1 MRHAYG
7 AVSGSRHVEAGAVRW
22 GAIVRCCGPDRWE
35 RGAAMLHA
43 HRAMCTIACVL
54 FLIVAAPSF
63 AHAETQ
69 QISVDDLD
77 RLLVSGVTLI
87 DVRRA
92 DEWRATGIV
101 AGSRMITAFDSQG
114 NLDPRFVEAITTS
127 FPPDRPV
134 ALICRSGNRSATA
147 AQLLSERLGYQHVF
161 NVQGGIQQW
170 IQERRPIAACP
181 SC

>member
-1 MRHAYG
+1 
-7 AVSGSRHVEAGAVRW
+7 
-22 GAIVRCCGPDRWE
+22 
-35 RGAAMLHA
+35 MLHA